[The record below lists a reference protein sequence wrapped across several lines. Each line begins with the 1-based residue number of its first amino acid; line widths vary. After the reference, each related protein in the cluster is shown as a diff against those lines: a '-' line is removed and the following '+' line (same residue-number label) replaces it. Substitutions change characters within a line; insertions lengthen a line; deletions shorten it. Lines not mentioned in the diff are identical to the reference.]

1 MCKIRLQ
8 VTLADRPYSVN
19 EYSFESADLTDEQ
32 IREHYKRFHAICQE
46 ADQLFSKQNNIIKNT
61 WDTSLLSAE
70 NKQLTEFKEKAMVF
84 YQLLQAKNP
93 ELYREIYELA
103 K

>member
-8 VTLADRPYSVN
+8 VTLADRPYSVQ
-19 EYSFESADLTDEQ
+19 EYSFESEKLTDEE
-32 IREHYKRFHAICQE
+32 IRAHYKKFHAICQE
-46 ADQLFSKQNNIIKNT
+46 ADQLFSKQNNQSRIG
-61 WDTSLLSAE
+61 DTSLLAAE

-93 ELYREIYELA
+93 ELYREIYEQC

>member
-1 MCKIRLQ
+1 MCKISLQ
-8 VTLADRPYSVN
+8 KTLADLPYSKN
-19 EYSFESADLTDEQ
+19 EYSFESKDLTPEQ
-32 IREHYKRFHAICQE
+32 IREHYKKFHAICQE
-46 ADQLFSKQNNIIKNT
+46 ADQLFSKQNNQSRIG
-61 WDTSLLSAE
+61 DTSLLAAE

-93 ELYREIYELA
+93 ELYKEIYEQC